1 MRKTVSK
8 GMESYGKPGGEDTA
22 PSETPGWETA
32 GRKQSWGLRV
42 PSGVERVWNQDHMGM
57 TSLAKES
64 GFYFRCSGKITV
76 AFMSRL
82 HLALVS
88 QPGLV
93 ERASQGSPL
102 CLGSA

>member
-1 MRKTVSK
+1 
-8 GMESYGKPGGEDTA
+8 MESCGKPGGKGTA
-22 PSETPGWETA
+22 PSEAPGWETA

-42 PSGVERVWNQDHMGM
+42 PSGVERVWKQDHMGM
-57 TSLAKES
+57 ISLRKES

-76 AFMSRL
+76 AFMSHL

-93 ERASQGSPL
+93 ECASQGSPL
-102 CLGSA
+102 CLESA